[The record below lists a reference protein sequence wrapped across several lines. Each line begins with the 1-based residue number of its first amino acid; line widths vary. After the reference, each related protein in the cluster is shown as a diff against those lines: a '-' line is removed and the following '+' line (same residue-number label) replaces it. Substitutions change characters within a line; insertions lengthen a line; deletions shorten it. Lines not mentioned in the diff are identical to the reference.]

1 MPIAGVLRACPPT
14 HSLQAMTLIA
24 NFLLDHKLDGKP
36 LYLHGMSSGATFA
49 LKLPRELQARQA
61 DLERC
66 SKEKAVTAKSQ
77 RGKSKKPAARSR
89 RDLLGERRSV
99 QEVGGGEDGLG
110 SISCKELPAYQFPSP
125 AKMKL
130 ILRQLRGIISS
141 EPGEAWGTCTGTAHS
156 ELHRRAE
163 SCSSVCSV
171 HPLPIPDPLPLP
183 SSHPPCLLPSLVP
196 PLLPPAVSTPEPSN
210 WNVFQDDNR
219 KLMPGLDLPPIV
231 FVAMSND
238 TYGAQQAP
246 VHAVLLRRNGIPAT
260 SVTVRGAGR
269 AMRAGLPACT
279 ASGVH

>member
-1 MPIAGVLRACPPT
+1 
-14 HSLQAMTLIA
+14 MTLIA

-77 RGKSKKPAARSR
+77 RSKSKKPAARSR

-125 AKMKL
+125 AKMQL

-141 EPGEAWGTCTGTAHS
+141 EPGRHGARAPERRTANCI
-156 ELHRRAE
+156 ERRRAAE
-163 SCSSVCSV
+163 SRLLQFGLQWSPSAHPRSPSPSPILTPPACCPRLCPHFFPQPCQHRSPAIGMCSRTTTASSCRAWTCR
-171 HPLPIPDPLPLP
+171 P
-183 SSHPPCLLPSLVP
+183 SSLWP
-196 PLLPPAVSTPEPSN
+196 
-210 WNVFQDDNR
+210 
-219 KLMPGLDLPPIV
+219 
-231 FVAMSND
+231 
-238 TYGAQQAP
+238 
-246 VHAVLLRRNGIPAT
+246 
-260 SVTVRGAGR
+260 
-269 AMRAGLPACT
+269 
-279 ASGVH
+279 